1 MGQWKENRDSVW
13 QKVQCPGLS
22 SFARDVFRLGRSI
35 PQRLE
40 AYEYKQKAG
49 LLWLMLIGGTG
60 TGKSTIFNALC
71 GDTLSQAGIERP
83 KTSGPILFAH
93 ENAPIE
99 DGFPLEDIRIERIS
113 RGTLLHQS
121 MTGTLGGEGLVVFVE
136 HAENSFAHLVLAD
149 TPDLDS
155 LEVKNRWIV
164 EELMHLSDVVLFVT
178 SQEKYADEVPFRYF
192 RKYYAEGKTCFLVLN
207 KAQPEFDW
215 NEAANAFQNEGISIG
230 KDQVFLL
237 PYLTKDPGH
246 RLRDAPQFAF
256 FYDKLIKLLSGRKLH
271 GLLDEVRKRDREAIK
286 AEMLRLQEALQ
297 AEKEASH
304 QWNERLHAFFQAA
317 CVRLVQQQQQQDR
330 MSLESRQYIH
340 RQIRK
345 HFSRYDILRK
355 PRRFIADTVR
365 APLMFLGLVGKRHE
379 ESHEEALA
387 RIRDQIDLSPLEAA
401 IESFNREV
409 LEKLSPEEPTSPLFK
424 DLRRKELV
432 LTRDEI
438 RELVHK
444 EQDKLV
450 AWLEETF
457 HKMAEGIPKSKQV
470 GIHSVYIVWGAI
482 IITLETMVMGG
493 ITILEAVLNS
503 ALAPFL
509 TKGAVELFVHQE
521 LKKVAREL
529 KQRYHEGLVSVI
541 SHQRMRYEEC
551 VRSLLVDEETMK
563 EMERALTHLDA

>member
-1 MGQWKENRDSVW
+1 MGQWKEDRESVW

-22 SFARDVFRLGRSI
+22 HEARDVFRLKRSI

-40 AYEYKQKAG
+40 AHEYKQKTG

-83 KTSGPILFAH
+83 KTSGPIAFAH
-93 ENAPIE
+93 ENSAVE
-99 DGFPLEDIRIERIS
+99 EGFPLREVRIERIA

-121 MTGTLGGEGLVVFVE
+121 ITGTLGGEGLMVLVE
-136 HAENSFAHLVLAD
+136 HAEDSLAPLVLVD

-155 LEVKNRWIV
+155 LEVKNRQIV
-164 EELMHLSDVVLFVT
+164 EELMRLSDVVLFVS

-192 RKYYAEGKTCFLVLN
+192 KKYHGEGKKHFLVLN

-215 NEAANAFQNEGISIG
+215 KEAADAFESQGISCRE
-230 KDQVFLL
+230 DQVLLL
-237 PYLTKDPGH
+237 PYLSGDPGH
-246 RLRDAPQFAF
+246 RLRETPQFAF
-256 FYDKLIKLLSGRKLH
+256 FYDRLTQLFSGRKLQKIR
-271 GLLDEVRKRDREAIK
+271 GEARKRDKEVIR
-286 AEMLRLQEALQ
+286 AEWRRLQECLQ
-297 AEKEASH
+297 AEKEASQ
-304 QWNERLHAFFQAA
+304 QWLQSLHASFQGA
-317 CVRLVQQQQQQDR
+317 CARLAQQQQQQER

-355 PRRFIADTVR
+355 PRRFIADAVR
-365 APLMFLGLVGKRHE
+365 APLMFLGLVGKRRE

-387 RIRDQIDLSPLEAA
+387 RIRDRMDLSPLEAT

-409 LEKLSPEEPTSPLFK
+409 LEKLSPEDPASPLFRS
-424 DLRRKELV
+424 LRQKELV

-444 EQDKLV
+444 EQDKLI

-482 IITLETMVMGG
+482 IISLETLFMGG

-509 TKGAVELFVHQE
+509 TKGAVELFAHQE

-529 KQRYHEGLVSVI
+529 RQRYHEGLVSVV
-541 SHQRMRYEEC
+541 SHQRARYEEC
-551 VRSLLVDEETMK
+551 VRSLLVDDETLK
-563 EMERALTHLDA
+563 EMEQSLSHLDA